1 MKKNT
6 TKRSLL
12 ASVLALVMCVT
23 MLVGT
28 TFAWFTDSASV
39 GVNKIEAGTLDIDVY
54 YADAI
59 ETDETTVWTPL
70 TENSELSF
78 LRKQAD
84 GTLAQDKSIL
94 WEPNCTYSLPA
105 LKIVN
110 NGNLALKYKVLIT
123 GIKGDSELNDVI
135 DWTMK
140 LGDADF
146 VMGSEHSLAAKT
158 GDTVASDILTIQGHM
173 QADAG
178 NKYQGMT
185 IQGITIKVLATQDTV
200 ENDSTG
206 NQYDKDAVYPVASA
220 TELAA
225 ALENAKDGD
234 VVVLADSI
242 EFSAEEY
249 NPYKRLTIAA
259 DNVTIDLNGNALTA
273 SNHTVTI
280 TGDNVTLKNG
290 TIVATTITAGQ
301 TYGSYGIAVS
311 GKNVTIDGVTLMGGI
326 SVTGYDAADDSVVYD
341 GVSATIINCHITATN
356 YYTVCAQGQAS
367 AIIKNSTLV
376 AENGYAFFW
385 IEKGYTDA
393 YGTVA
398 DSSLTYETATVT
410 MTGSKPLYN
419 NIGLAPNAQ

>member
-1 MKKNT
+1 MNKNT

-12 ASVLALVMCVT
+12 ASILALVMCVT

-39 GVNKIEAGTLDIDVY
+39 GVNKIKAGTLGIDVY

-59 ETDETTVWTPL
+59 ETDETTVWNRL

-78 LRKQAD
+78 LRKD
-84 GTLAQDKSIL
+84 GDKLVQDKNIL
-94 WEPNCTYSLPA
+94 WEPNGTYCLPA

-135 DWTMK
+135 DWTM
-140 LGDADF
+140 LLDGEDF
-146 VMGSEHSLAAKT
+146 TVGSEHSLAAKT
-158 GDTVASDILTIQGHM
+158 GDTVDSDILAIQGHM

-178 NKYQGMT
+178 NHYQGMT
-185 IQGITIKVLATQDTV
+185 IEGISIKVLATQDTV
-200 ENDSTG
+200 ESDSTG

-242 EFSAEEY
+242 EVSAEDY

-290 TIVATTITAGQ
+290 TIVATTITEGQ